1 MTQQEDTIKL
11 DQFLKWVGVAPT
23 GGQAKLMITGG
34 DVLVNGEIETRRG
47 KKLVTG
53 DRVTVGNETF
63 IVKLDNP

>member
-23 GGQAKLMITGG
+23 GGQAKVMIQEGE
-34 DVLVNGEIETRRG
+34 VLVNGTVETRRG

-53 DRVTVGNETF
+53 DRVTVGSETF
-63 IVKLDNP
+63 TVKLDSP